1 MLGDGLDGLRP
12 LRLLWLLEHLRCQ
25 KAFYLVVDDVADVS
39 VDVEKV
45 WCIYVKTLE
54 VSEANKLPSLSTWE
68 ARRLPLIPHIPH
80 FNFHSKCISLIIKTY
95 LSILRNSF
103 GLRMPSGFAWY
114 FAIIYCTW
122 DFVWVHLFKCQF
134 SSCVFL
140 REIHQMY
147 ITGWFSLFGLPCSVL
162 IWKIL
167 SDMEVTA
174 RGIHCLHCLYC
185 LNSFTMLKQ

>member
-1 MLGDGLDGLRP
+1 M
-12 LRLLWLLEHLRCQ
+12 
-25 KAFYLVVDDVADVS
+25 
-39 VDVEKV
+39 
-45 WCIYVKTLE
+45 KTLE

-114 FAIIYCTW
+114 FAIMYCTW

-162 IWKIL
+162 ILKIL
-167 SDMEVTA
+167 SDMVAFAFFILALNEVCVGGGRLAVKKSPCTNY
-174 RGIHCLHCLYC
+174 LPPQ
-185 LNSFTMLKQ
+185 KK

>member
-1 MLGDGLDGLRP
+1 MQQAFDVI
-12 LRLLWLLEHLRCQ
+12 LLKYRYDSLLNTMS
-25 KAFYLVVDDVADVS
+25 DVS

-80 FNFHSKCISLIIKTY
+80 FNFHSKCISLIIKAY

-103 GLRMPSGFAWY
+103 GLLLGMPSGS
-114 FAIIYCTW
+114 AIICCTW
-122 DFVWVHLFKCQF
+122 AFVWVHLLKRQF

-140 REIHQMY
+140 REIHEMC
-147 ITGWFSLFGLPCSVL
+147 ITGWFSLSGLPCSVL
-162 IWKIL
+162 KIRNTIRDEKKVCAL
-167 SDMEVTA
+167 A
-174 RGIHCLHCLYC
+174 A
-185 LNSFTMLKQ
+185 